1 MNPYWS
7 WGLSAVGLTVQYL
20 AAKSPKW
27 AWSVGTVSQIPW
39 LVYAVVSDQW
49 GFFVSSTLYGAVYI
63 RHWVKL
69 HKPKPKDAQ
78 PELCQQS

>member
-1 MNPYWS
+1 
-7 WGLSAVGLTVQYL
+7 
-20 AAKSPKW
+20 
-27 AWSVGTVSQIPW
+27 VSQIPW